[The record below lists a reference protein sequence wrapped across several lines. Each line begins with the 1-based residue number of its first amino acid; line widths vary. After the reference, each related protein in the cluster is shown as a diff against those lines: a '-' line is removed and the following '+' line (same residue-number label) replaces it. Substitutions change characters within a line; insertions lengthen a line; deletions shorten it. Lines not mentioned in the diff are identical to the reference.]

1 MERAGTIEE
10 RSVVRLENVKKS
22 FDVNDKSTEVI
33 GGINLDIE
41 KNEFVVL
48 FGAGQCG
55 KTTLLKMIAG

>member
-48 FGAGQCG
+48 FGGRVNVEKPHC
-55 KTTLLKMIAG
+55 

>member
-33 GGINLDIE
+33 GGINVE
-41 KNEFVVL
+41 KPH
-48 FGAGQCG
+48 C
-55 KTTLLKMIAG
+55 

>member
-48 FGAGQCG
+48 SGQVNVEKPHC
-55 KTTLLKMIAG
+55 

>member
-48 FGAGQCG
+48 FGAGQCE
-55 KTTLLKMIAG
+55 KPHC